1 MHNPPASA
9 APVLRLP
16 SLGRDAGAI
25 AAELVLLYQAIDGL
39 PDKVSRVQQTTERS
53 VAARGGDAAIA
64 VVAATATT
72 ATIAAVAHDLAR
84 AIDADGSHHDRLP
97 YHNRQHFCEVMLA
110 VELLCRVHRVAP
122 AEAQLVLLAALIH
135 DLDHDGEPSCTF
147 RLERHSLQRAAP
159 FLARAGVEPVVV
171 SRLAA
176 LVLATQPTQGT
187 RAALDARAFHVSGAA
202 LRPPPEEAPELAE
215 LGVDAGLARLALLLC
230 EADLLPSV
238 ALTFAH
244 ALQLQDRLAREWR
257 RPLGAMDKLLF
268 QRDVLAN
275 GLIGP
280 FFLPNAL
287 AIRLALVER
296 IDEPRAR

>member
-39 PDKVSRVQQTTERS
+39 PDKLSRVQQATERS
-53 VAARGGDAAIA
+53 VAARGGDL
-64 VVAATATT
+64 
-72 ATIAAVAHDLAR
+72 TIAAAAHDLAR
-84 AIDADGSHHDRLP
+84 AIDTEGPHHDRHP

-110 VELLCRVHRVAP
+110 AELLCRVHRVAP

-147 RLERHSLQRAAP
+147 RLERHSLERAAP

-171 SRLAA
+171 ARLAA

-187 RAALDARAFHVSGAA
+187 RAALDARAFHVNGAA
-202 LRPPPEEAPELAE
+202 LRPPSDEAPELA
-215 LGVDAGLARLALLLC
+215 GLAMDADLTRLALLLC

-244 ALQLQDRLAREWR
+244 ALQLQERLAREWR
-257 RPLGAMDKLLF
+257 RPLGAMDKLQF

-280 FFLPNAL
+280 FFLPNAV